1 MISVVGKV
9 VDDTKQLN
17 PSIAIKHY
25 VIEFLET
32 EKIPYEKVSIR
43 RNRQNNYKI
52 TIISPNLD
60 FVKAMR
66 LERTLKI
73 ALIKNFGSVFDVE
86 YELAE
91 VNGEFKT
98 VKLYGLE
105 VRVL

>member
-1 MISVVGKV
+1 MISVVEKV
-9 VDDTKQLN
+9 VDDIKPLN

-43 RNRQNNYKI
+43 QNNYKI

-66 LERTLKI
+66 LEKTLKI
-73 ALIKNFGSVFDVE
+73 ALIKKFGSVFNVE

-91 VNGEFKT
+91 VNGEFKS
-98 VKLYGLE
+98 VKLYGLKVE
-105 VRVL
+105 VL

>member
-1 MISVVGKV
+1 MKMI
-9 VDDTKQLN
+9 DDIKRLN

-25 VIEFLET
+25 VIEFLKT

-43 RNRQNNYKI
+43 RSRRNNYKI
-52 TIISPNLD
+52 TIISPTLD
-60 FVKAMR
+60 FIKAMR

-73 ALIKNFGSVFDVE
+73 ALIKEFGSVFNVE

-91 VNGEFKT
+91 VNGEFKI

-105 VRVL
+105 VEIL